1 MCVCVRK
8 GTRLHP
14 LAYMWM
20 EGMQLAF
27 ILSGALKEG
36 LLCVSDQSWLNR
48 DKTCYLCPP
57 EALVWGAGQI
67 RMPLCGDTMPQG
79 ALGPGGQE
87 GHREAPISCFVLDQ
101 LGDQTQQMIPGPF
114 PCVWHCQ
121 GIHDGSSL
129 TESRIGRRGNLAK
142 PAR

>member
-1 MCVCVRK
+1 MCVCVCK
-8 GTRLHP
+8 GTLLHP
-14 LAYMWM
+14 SAYMWM

-27 ILSGALKEG
+27 VLSEARKEW
-36 LLCVSDQSWLNR
+36 LLCVGDQCWPNG
-48 DKTCYLCPP
+48 DKTCHLCPP
-57 EALVWGAGQI
+57 QALVWGAGRI
-67 RMPLCGDTMPQG
+67 RMPLCGDTMLQG

-87 GHREAPISCFVLDQ
+87 GPWEAPISCFVLDQ

-114 PCVWHCQ
+114 PCVWHRQ

-142 PAR
+142 PAQ